1 MKTRL
6 FILLGLIAIAVSSC
20 NISGSSNATPE
31 IYFVTNPFV
40 NKVDTLNRYRTDDPA
55 VFLMDTIQVGDT
67 VTFRLLL
74 YGYTNNLSS
83 YNVIVSD
90 TSSTK
95 LLLPTTSSLDS
106 VFLAVASDYSRGKFI
121 FKNKITSLY
130 FPFRYVAKK
139 VSTDA
144 KISFNL
150 VSDANFSTS
159 NSMGNSSV
167 SFVLKT
173 PVKLRKVAAL
183 VKK

>member
-6 FILLGLIAIAVSSC
+6 FILLGLIAIAVTSC
-20 NISGSSNATPE
+20 NISSSSNTSPE
-31 IYFVTNPFV
+31 IYFVTSPFV
-40 NKVDTLNRYRTDDPA
+40 NKIDTLNRYRTDDPA

-74 YGYTNNLSS
+74 YGYANNLSS
-83 YNVIVSD
+83 YNVMVSD

-95 LLLPTTSSLDS
+95 LLLPTPSSLDS
-106 VFLAVASDYSRGKFI
+106 VFLAAASDYTNGKFI

-130 FPFRYVAKK
+130 FPFRYIAKK
-139 VSTDA
+139 VSADA

-150 VSDANFSTS
+150 VSDANFSS
-159 NSMGNSSV
+159 SMGSSSV

-173 PVKLRKVAAL
+173 PVKLRKVVAL

>member
-6 FILLGLIAIAVSSC
+6 FILLGLIALAVTSC
-20 NISGSSNATPE
+20 NISGSSNTTPE

-40 NKVDTLNRYRTDDPA
+40 NKTDTLNRYRTDDPA

-74 YGYTNNLSS
+74 YGYANNLST
-83 YNVIVSD
+83 YNVILSD
-90 TSSTK
+90 TTSTK
-95 LLLPTTSSLDS
+95 LLLPTTNSLDS
-106 VFLAVASDYSRGKFI
+106 VFLASASNYSIGKFI

-144 KISFNL
+144 KISFIL
-150 VSDANFSTS
+150 ISDANFNNSS
-159 NSMGNSSV
+159 SMGSSSA

-173 PVKLRKVAAL
+173 PVKLRKVVTL